1 MCINISFRR
10 DMIKYSWDGHEL
22 RRKQDIKNILDL
34 AIELNS
40 LNSAINQLRETSVI
54 NKDLSLS
61 YYEYMVSSTTRCKE
75 WRSKQKEHREQLK
88 HQVLELM
95 DKGFNYSEIG
105 RKLNI
110 NNSFAWYLVN
120 KREVLDKSELKKA
133 KKIVN
138 HWNKYSLKSSVLTQ
152 QTIQAFELLGLD
164 LPTQNK

>member
-1 MCINISFRR
+1 
-10 DMIKYSWDGHEL
+10 
-22 RRKQDIKNILDL
+22 
-34 AIELNS
+34 
-40 LNSAINQLRETSVI
+40 
-54 NKDLSLS
+54 
-61 YYEYMVSSTTRCKE
+61 
-75 WRSKQKEHREQLK
+75 
-88 HQVLELM
+88 
-95 DKGFNYSEIG
+95 EIG

>member
-1 MCINISFRR
+1 
-10 DMIKYSWDGHEL
+10 MIKYSWDGHEI
-22 RRKQDIKNILDL
+22 RKEQDIKNILDL
-34 AIELNS
+34 AIKLNC
-40 LNSAINQLRETSVI
+40 LRSAINQLREKNII
-54 NKDLSLS
+54 NKSLSLS
-61 YYEYMVSSTTRCKE
+61 YYQYMVTNTDRCKE
-75 WRSKQKEHREQLK
+75 WRLKQKEQREQLK
-88 HQVLELM
+88 EQVLELI